1 MTKLPYDVVEIDEDH
16 VVATGHNLLF
26 MVWRRRTLAAA
37 FRRATAA
44 MKTLAIR
51 SPGGIGVCQVV
62 ELESVPPDNEARTA
76 FQEYLRLP
84 DVSHGTLIH
93 EGAGFKAASVR
104 AVMAGVMALAR
115 PAFKLNICSSV
126 AEATRFHAQMLEKQG
141 RRETADQIAATVD
154 ALRALHR
161 ERYP

>member
-16 VVATGHNLLF
+16 VVATAPNMLF
-26 MVWRRRTLAAA
+26 MIWRRRTVAAA

-44 MKTLAIR
+44 MKTLAVQ

-62 ELESVPPDNEARTA
+62 EQESVPPDNEARAA
-76 FQEYLRLP
+76 FQEYLRLK

-115 PAFKLNICSSV
+115 PVFRLNICSSV
-126 AEATRFHAQMLEKQG
+126 NEATRFHSQMLEKQG
-141 RRETADQIAATVD
+141 RHETAEEIASVVQ
-154 ALRALHR
+154 ALRTLHR
-161 ERYP
+161 ERFP